1 MINTF
6 TKQPVPPQFTD
17 LSYNVSID
25 MTREYAPFFSVRSS
39 ILKDEVK
46 VGGKGFAD
54 PFKQTRA
61 TFAKITDPKAAKDEL
76 EFLKH
81 FNLVAEKGGSY
92 YVNDRAKI
100 FYDRTTGLFNGQGT
114 KDYNVIKRLLKTYTL
129 PGLFWKAYYARLKLP
144 DTIELAR
151 RLDYDMLKIHEELL
165 HLNNQDFVPPK

>member
-1 MINTF
+1 
-6 TKQPVPPQFTD
+6 
-17 LSYNVSID
+17 
-25 MTREYAPFFSVRSS
+25 MTREHAPFFSVRS
-39 ILKDEVK
+39 IVNKDVK

-54 PFKQTRA
+54 PFKKIKSN
-61 TFAKITDPKAAKDEL
+61 FAKITDPKAAEHEL
-76 EFLKH
+76 DFLKQ
-81 FNLVAEKGGSY
+81 FNLVLEKDGNH

-100 FYDRTTGLFNGQGT
+100 FYDRATGLFNGQGT